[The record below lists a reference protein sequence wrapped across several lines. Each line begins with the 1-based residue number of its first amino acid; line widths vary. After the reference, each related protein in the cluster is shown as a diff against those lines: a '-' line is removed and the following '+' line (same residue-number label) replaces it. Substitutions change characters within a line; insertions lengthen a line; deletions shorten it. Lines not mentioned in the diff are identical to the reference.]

1 MDRERFYL
9 RQELLQPGT
18 TAERIQEIR
27 EAISALDEQRALTWT
42 NQASSQGAPM
52 TSSTA
57 FTRKVARRTWLE
69 SSGRVVLDRDWSC
82 TDGVLSFAGTDG
94 DTFVVYAV
102 DDARPGGPPPH
113 GGETT
118 TSSGGVAEIDEAH
131 RRRLRRMGLQWMNT
145 HGKLYSQLRVDLIT
159 VTKLPLGQ
167 SNIEYVK
174 GAG

>member
-1 MDRERFYL
+1 
-9 RQELLQPGT
+9 
-18 TAERIQEIR
+18 
-27 EAISALDEQRALTWT
+27 
-42 NQASSQGAPM
+42 M

-57 FTRKVARRTWLE
+57 FTRKVTGEWLE

-102 DDARPGGPPPH
+102 DERDRGDLRR
-113 GGETT
+113 T
-118 TSSGGVAEIDEAH
+118 EIDEAH